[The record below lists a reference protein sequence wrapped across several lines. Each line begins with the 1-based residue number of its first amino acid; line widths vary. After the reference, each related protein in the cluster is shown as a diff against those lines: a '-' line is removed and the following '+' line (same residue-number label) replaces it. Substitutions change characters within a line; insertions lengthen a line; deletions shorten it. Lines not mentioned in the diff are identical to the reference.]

1 LHIKYVKPQQTSTEV
16 VDQILHTLFGIYKKS
31 TTNNL
36 FPPISSS
43 LPNHNSNYIPPE
55 NKPKIMATVS
65 TKTATPV
72 MPPSFS
78 MSQDI
83 SRAIMT
89 ASTQK
94 AEKTRSVLIDG
105 MPPAPPPSPVAFKAK
120 GSYDDIPSLNLE

>member
-1 LHIKYVKPQQTSTEV
+1 
-16 VDQILHTLFGIYKKS
+16 
-31 TTNNL
+31 
-36 FPPISSS
+36 
-43 LPNHNSNYIPPE
+43 
-55 NKPKIMATVS
+55 MATVS

-72 MPPSFS
+72 MPPSFT

-94 AEKTRSVLIDG
+94 AEKTRSTLIDG

-120 GSYDDIPSLNLE
+120 GSYDDVPSLCLE